1 MRGALSVGWVA
12 LSLALLLASCG
23 GKDICL
29 GCDGN
34 TPVNPENQVS
44 AQGNIF
50 QIQNSAALVE
60 DVRVVFCVNSDDPD
74 FDQCVDTY
82 ATRVGAD
89 GNFSRSGINSGSMRV
104 AFRLDPNDNGAFE
117 PGEPFAELQDPN
129 GFLGNVGPRQS
140 VTLADVI
147 IDFNAMTASAD
158 ISKGT
163 ATSPTPRPSPTNAL

>member
-1 MRGALSVGWVA
+1 MRYAMAALGAA
-12 LSLALLLASCG
+12 LGLAALLASCG
-23 GKDICL
+23 GADICL

-34 TPVNPENQVS
+34 TPVNPENQVT
-44 AQGNIF
+44 AQGNVF

-89 GNFSRSGINSGSMRV
+89 GNFSRSGINSGSLRV
-104 AFRLDPNDNGAFE
+104 AFRLDPNDNGSFE
-117 PGEPFAELQDPN
+117 PDEPFAELQDPN

-147 IDFNAMTASAD
+147 IDFNSRTATAD
-158 ISKGT
+158 ISKGS
-163 ATSPTPRPSPTNAL
+163 ATSPTPRPTATNAL